1 MNVKPQLRVHLNP
14 TRSIFEFTRFS
25 RAPRNLIGYSVRDA
39 LTAQDPMHRSR
50 KPWNTEAVAV
60 TDPASYRVPYGRH
73 YRDYRR
79 GPLFAD
85 NEWKKDGDTSCR
97 AERARRDYRVI
108 TELRLSIPLSVY
120 SR

>member
-60 TDPASYRVPYGRH
+60 TDPRVTVSLTVG
-73 YRDYRR
+73 
-79 GPLFAD
+79 
-85 NEWKKDGDTSCR
+85 
-97 AERARRDYRVI
+97 I
-108 TELRLSIPLSVY
+108 TEITDADLC
-120 SR
+120 SRITSGRRTVIRVAGRSEREEIIA

>member
-1 MNVKPQLRVHLNP
+1 MNVEPQLRVHLNP

-60 TDPASYRVPYGRH
+60 TDPASYRESLTVG
-73 YRDYRR
+73 
-79 GPLFAD
+79 
-85 NEWKKDGDTSCR
+85 
-97 AERARRDYRVI
+97 I
-108 TELRLSIPLSVY
+108 TEITDADLC
-120 SR
+120 SRITSGRRTVIRVAGRSEREEIIA